1 MRASATSAASSA
13 TRSFPASPG
22 ATTTTSS
29 SDTCWTPRPRLT
41 FVAPR
46 VVHEDATHDLRRHGK
61 EVGAILPLHAGVVG
75 QAHEGL
81 VHQCGG
87 LQAVG
92 RALPTHVMAGEAVQF
107 FVHLRRQRLQRP
119 LVPLAPGA
127 E

>member
-1 MRASATSAASSA
+1 MLDAA
-13 TRSFPASPG
+13 PSP
-22 ATTTTSS
+22 
-29 SDTCWTPRPRLT
+29 DV
-41 FVAPR
+41 VAPR
-46 VVHEDATHDLRRHGK
+46 VFHEDATHDLSRHGK

-92 RALPTHVMAGEAVQF
+92 RALPTHVMAGEAVELV
-107 FVHLRRQRLQRP
+107 VHHWRQRLHRP
-119 LVPLAPGA
+119 LVPPAPGA